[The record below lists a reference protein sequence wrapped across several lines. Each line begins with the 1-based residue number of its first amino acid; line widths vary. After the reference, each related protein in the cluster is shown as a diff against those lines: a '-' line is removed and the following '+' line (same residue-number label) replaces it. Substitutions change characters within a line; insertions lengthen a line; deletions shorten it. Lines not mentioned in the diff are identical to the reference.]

1 MNAPSQRYYSLD
13 VFRGATVAFMILVN
27 NQPGAAYMPLDH
39 APWHGLTPTDLVFPF
54 FLFAVGNALSFVM
67 PRFEQQGTAAFL
79 KKVLKR
85 TLLIFIIGF
94 LLNWF
99 PFFHWDHD
107 RLIPTAWEYTND
119 KGQLM
124 GIRVMGVL
132 QRIALC
138 YGLGAIIV
146 YFAKLRGA
154 FFLAGCMLLLYWA
167 LCLLLGTPGDPFS
180 IDGYFGTVVDK
191 AVFGPLHMYHGE
203 GVAFDPEGIAS
214 TLPAI
219 VNVILGYF
227 AGAYLQTKGK
237 NYETLTHFFVA
248 AIILLF
254 AGYMWGTIFPINKKI
269 WTSSYVLVS
278 AGWALCCLSL
288 LIYFIEFRGA
298 TGGTGESKDAA
309 GKTETTSANGAAGA
323 VAKPAW
329 SRFCDVFGK
338 NPLFIF
344 IMAGAFPRLI
354 RLIRWPDGSG
364 GYENP
369 MAWFLHRICD
379 PLSGGRPENASLIYA
394 GTLIVLYWLLAW
406 TLDRKRIYI
415 KV

>member
-1 MNAPSQRYYSLD
+1 MNATNQRYYSLD

-27 NQPGAAYMPLDH
+27 NQPGAAYVPLDH

-85 TLLIFIIGF
+85 TLLIFLIGF

-107 RLIPTAWEYTND
+107 RLVATAWEYTND
-119 KGQLM
+119 RGDLV
-124 GIRVMGVL
+124 GVRVMGVL

-154 FFLAGCMLLLYWA
+154 FFLGGCMLLLYWA

-180 IDGYFGTVVDK
+180 IEGYFGTAVDK
-191 AVFGPLHMYHGE
+191 AVFGPAHMYHGE

-219 VNVILGYF
+219 VNVILGFF
-227 AGAYLQTKGK
+227 AGTYLQKKGK
-237 NYETLTHFFVA
+237 SYETLTHFFVA
-248 AIILLF
+248 AVILLF
-254 AGYMWGTIFPINKKI
+254 AGYTWGTLFPVNKKI

-288 LIYFIEFRGA
+288 LIYFIEFKGA
-298 TGGTGESKDAA
+298 QG
-309 GKTETTSANGAAGA
+309 
-323 VAKPAW
+323 AW

-344 IMAGAFPRLI
+344 IVAGAFPRLV
-354 RLIRWPDGSG
+354 RLIHWPDGSG
-364 GYENP
+364 GYSNP
-369 MAWFLHRICD
+369 MGWFLHKICE
-379 PLSGGRPENASLIYA
+379 PLSGGRAENASLIYA

-406 TLDRKRIYI
+406 TLDKKRIYI
-415 KV
+415 RV

>member
-1 MNAPSQRYYSLD
+1 MNALNQRYYSLD

-27 NQPGAAYMPLDH
+27 NQPGAAYVPLDH

-54 FLFAVGNALSFVM
+54 FLFAVGNALAFVM
-67 PRFEQQGTAAFL
+67 PRFEQAGTAAFL

-85 TLLIFIIGF
+85 TLLIFVIGF

-99 PFFHWDHD
+99 PFFHWDHG
-107 RLIPTAWEYTND
+107 RLIPTSWEYLND
-119 KGQLM
+119 KGVLV

-154 FFLAGCMLLLYWA
+154 FFLGGCMLLLYWA

-180 IDGYFGTVVDK
+180 IDGYFGTAVDK
-191 AVFGPLHMYHGE
+191 AVFGPVHMYHGE

-227 AGAYLQTKGK
+227 AGTYLQKKGK
-237 NYETLTHFFVA
+237 SYETLTHFFVA
-248 AIILLF
+248 AVILLF
-254 AGYMWGTIFPINKKI
+254 AGYTWGTLFPINKKI

-298 TGGTGESKDAA
+298 QGG
-309 GKTETTSANGAAGA
+309 
-323 VAKPAW
+323 W

-344 IMAGAFPRLI
+344 IVAGAFPRLV
-354 RLIRWPDGSG
+354 RLIRWPDGAG
-364 GYENP
+364 GYDNP
-369 MAWFLHRICD
+369 MAWFLHKICD
-379 PLSGGRPENASLIYA
+379 PLSGGRAENASLIYA
-394 GTLIVLYWLLAW
+394 VTLILLYWLLAW
-406 TLDRKRIYI
+406 TLDKKRIYI
-415 KV
+415 RV